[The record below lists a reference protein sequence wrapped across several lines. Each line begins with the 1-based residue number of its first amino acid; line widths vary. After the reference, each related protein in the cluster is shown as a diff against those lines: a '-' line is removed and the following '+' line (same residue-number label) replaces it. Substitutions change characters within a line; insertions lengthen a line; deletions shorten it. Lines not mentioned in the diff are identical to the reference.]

1 MALIIC
7 PECGKQFSDKAAA
20 CPNCGCPTSEIVK
33 IVAPKGNSA
42 DAEKQMLALV
52 EQTLEKARKAGA
64 EYELA
69 TDEVQRMTGTTTID
83 LFSNSA
89 RSDTSHIVEAAVDA
103 CDGLF
108 TAYQTL
114 IPALD
119 GGCRSLLQQ
128 NPGAKAI
135 KAVAGTMAWLNE
147 ESKIE
152 NNYAVNFNGTDLG
165 NVVKSK
171 YLPSPLNLSIQ
182 GFWESEYHKIPD
194 KRDAEEFWKKKL
206 SEHER
211 KAYEAERAARKER
224 DDAKRRWKEQ
234 VEEEKKRERV
244 SNDDKA
250 RDREQYYHENLDAIK
265 QKIEY
270 NRAAYGLFAAG
281 VCGEVAM
288 IKNGSEAYV
297 EYRTYSFDQGT
308 DSDNTD
314 KLKDI
319 CQICVVPGCG
329 FVGLKRD
336 GTVAITKVGT
346 KDKEKFHVAELNGW
360 RNIKKIAVT
369 MNTSEIIGLRYDGT
383 CVNTRGNTEMY
394 QTSTY
399 VRGWTD
405 VIDIVAGCA
414 FVAGL
419 KRDGTVC
426 VSGETGDGYDLRK
439 ANAWKDVILL
449 AAGFWQLLGVT
460 KDGKVLQIG
469 KDDLNGFGKAKDLVA
484 IAQHYKNR
492 NYYVLQ
498 SDGKV
503 MGILNDKYHKGVN
516 TEIEGLADI
525 VGIYPMRVIDEGR
538 MVALRKDGEWVFFG
552 DFGEEDRVCLCQGA
566 YPAPFKSYDTYQ
578 KTERQRIDAIENAE
592 QKRREEKALQADR
605 RAKGLCQHCGGE
617 LEKKLFGWRCKTCG
631 QRKDY

>member
-33 IVAPKGNSA
+33 TAAPKSNSA
-42 DAEKQMLALV
+42 EAEKQMLALV

-69 TDEVQRMTGTTTID
+69 ADEVQRMTGTTTID

-89 RSDTSHIVEAAVDA
+89 RSDTSRIVEAAVDA

-119 GGCRSLLQQ
+119 GGCRSLLRQ

-152 NNYAVNFNGTDLG
+152 NNYAVNFNGADLG

-171 YLPSPLNLSIQ
+171 YLPSSLNLSIQ
-182 GFWESEYHKIPD
+182 GFWESEYHRIPD
-194 KRDAEEFWKKKL
+194 KRDAEVFWKKKL

-211 KAYEAERAARKER
+211 KVYEAERAARQER

-234 VEEEKKRERV
+234 VEEEKKRERA

-250 RDREQYYHENLDAIK
+250 RDREHYYRENLGAIK

-270 NRAAYGLFAAG
+270 NRAAYGLYS
-281 VCGEVAM
+281 CGMQGGEAWV
-288 IKNGSEAYV
+288 KENGEPVVGRSIG
-297 EYRTYSFDQGT
+297 SFDMGT
-308 DSDNTD
+308 NSRETSKMHD
-314 KLKDI
+314 L
-319 CQICVVPGCG
+319 CQIITVDGCC
-329 FVGLKRD
+329 FVGLQRN
-336 GTVAITKVGT
+336 GTVSTSKIGEN
-346 KDKEKFHVAELNGW
+346 DKKKYNISELKHWDNM
-360 RNIKKIAVT
+360 KKIVVT
-369 MNTSEIIGLRYDGT
+369 INTGEVIGLRYDGT
-383 CVNTRGNTEMY
+383 CANTRGNTENY
-394 QTSTY
+394 RTSVY
-399 VRGWTD
+399 VSNWSHI
-405 VIDIVAGCA
+405 VDIVAGCA

-419 KRDGTVC
+419 REDGTVC
-426 VSGETGDGYDLRK
+426 VSGETGKQGFDLGK
-439 ANAWKDVILL
+439 ACAWKNVVLL

-460 KDGKVLQIG
+460 KDGQVLQIG
-469 KDDLNGFGKAKDLVA
+469 SEDMNGFGMPKDIVA
-484 IAQHYKNR
+484 IAQNPINY
-492 NYYVLQ
+492 NYYALQ

-503 MGILNDKYHKGVN
+503 IGILRDRYHRGESKEVK
-516 TEIEGLADI
+516 GLADI
-525 VGIYPMRVIDEGR
+525 IALYSNTGYECMA
-538 MVALRKDGEWVFFG
+538 ALRKDGALIP
-552 DFGEEDRVCLCQGA
+552 FGELGNEDSINLCG
-566 YPAPFKSYDTYQ
+566 PEMPSPFKSYDEYQ
-578 KTERQRIDAIENAE
+578 KKERKRISEIEMAE
-592 QKRREEKALQADR
+592 QRHREEKELKAQR

-617 LEKKLFGWRCKTCG
+617 LEKKLFGWKCKACG